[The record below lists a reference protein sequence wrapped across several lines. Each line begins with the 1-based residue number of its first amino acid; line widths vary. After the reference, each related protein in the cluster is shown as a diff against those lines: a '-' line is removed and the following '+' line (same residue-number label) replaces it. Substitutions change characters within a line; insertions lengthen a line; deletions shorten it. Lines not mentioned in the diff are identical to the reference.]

1 MVHSTRTV
9 SSDLARQLLGEM
21 NEEESHCAKYYRS
34 NLQLACKYI
43 EEKAAISSQQRNTG
57 ILDQVLHKENT
68 LSFQPDFSSSV
79 LRKKNLVHI
88 ARRLLAKYLLRSLYS
103 EMKLKADMNL

>member
-9 SSDLARQLLGEM
+9 SSDLARQLLEEM

-57 ILDQVLHKENT
+57 DIR
-68 LSFQPDFSSSV
+68 SSSSQGKHSFFSTRFFIIGTSKKKFGAYCETTSREISPAKFI
-79 LRKKNLVHI
+79 LRNE
-88 ARRLLAKYLLRSLYS
+88 A
-103 EMKLKADMNL
+103 